1 MRLKKVSPNNHLSVV
16 LACRR
21 VWSISLVPRAHWKGF
36 LKLSLVSCPVALY
49 PAVAASERI
58 SFRQVNKQTGNRLRQ
73 QLVDAVTGEKVP
85 SLNKGRGYEIAENE
99 FLLVRDEELEEAKQ
113 EARTRP
119 YTAAP
124 PKISLEDVVQSE
136 PPPALPRAR
145 RFTAAPMKSIPRRQE
160 EPRAHEEPIASHT
173 EPQIP
178 ARRSAILDARVP
190 FPTPIENN
198 RTIQIDRFIPR
209 AQVDARYLDTPYYV
223 VPRDEVGQEAF
234 AVIRD
239 AMRGKNVVGM
249 GRVVFA
255 RRERPIIVE
264 PMGDGIRGITLRYSH
279 EVRDETGYFANIQKL
294 ELPDEMLRVA
304 EHIVETKTS
313 DFDPAYLEDRYRTV
327 LIAKLQEKHVE
338 LPKKIGAVR
347 PAPENVI
354 SLMDVLKRSLTA
366 ERPAASLPA
375 TKPTARRMATPS
387 KGSPSKRSN
396 ARSRPAS

>member
-1 MRLKKVSPNNHLSVV
+1 V
-16 LACRR
+16 A
-21 VWSISLVPRAHWKGF
+21 PRAHWKGF
-36 LKLSLVSCPVALY
+36 LKLSLVSCPIALY
-49 PAVAASERI
+49 PAVGVNERI

-73 QLVDAVTGEKVP
+73 QLVDAVTGEAVP
-85 SLNKGRGYEIAENE
+85 SHNKGRGYEVGENE

-124 PKISLEDVVQSE
+124 PKTAAEA
-136 PPPALPRAR
+136 PPALPLAR
-145 RFTAAPMKSIPRRQE
+145 PFPAAPMKSIPRRQE
-160 EPRAHEEPIASHT
+160 EPMAHDEPIASPT

-178 ARRSAILDARVP
+178 AQRSAVLDARVP
-190 FPTPIENN
+190 PPIPIENN
-198 RTIQIDRFIPR
+198 RTIQIDRLIPR

-249 GRVVFA
+249 GRVVLA

-264 PMGDGIRGITLRYSH
+264 PMGNGIRGITLRYSH
-279 EVRDETGYFANIQKL
+279 EVREEAGYFADIQKL
-294 ELPDEMLRVA
+294 KLPDEMLRVA

-327 LIAKLQEKHVE
+327 LISKLKEKHAE
-338 LPKKIGAVR
+338 LPKNVVAVR
-347 PAPENVI
+347 PPAENVI
-354 SLMDVLKRSLTA
+354 NLMDVLKRSLAA
-366 ERPAASLPA
+366 ERPTARALA
-375 TKPTARRMATPS
+375 TKPPAARMAVPS
-387 KGSPSKRSN
+387 RASPSKRSN
-396 ARSRPAS
+396 ARSRTRR